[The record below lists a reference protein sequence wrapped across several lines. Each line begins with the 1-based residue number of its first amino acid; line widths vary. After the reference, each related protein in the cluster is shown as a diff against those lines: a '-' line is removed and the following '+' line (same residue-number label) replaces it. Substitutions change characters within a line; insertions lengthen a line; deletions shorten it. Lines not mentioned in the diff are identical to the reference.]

1 MGAKKTQCVH
11 SYYIVTNF
19 YLSVPAAHVSAF
31 GHYISRHKGFRK
43 NCPHTFVAG
52 LDARLSSGGEYVLT
66 MPNHLESESFYLRG
80 LLWF

>member
-19 YLSVPAAHVSAF
+19 YLSVPAGHVSAF
-31 GHYISRHKGFRK
+31 GHSISLHKGVRK
-43 NCPHTFVAG
+43 NCPHAFVAG
-52 LDARLSSGGEYVLT
+52 LDARLSSGGRYVLT
-66 MPNHLESESFYLRG
+66 MPNHLEAESFYLSG